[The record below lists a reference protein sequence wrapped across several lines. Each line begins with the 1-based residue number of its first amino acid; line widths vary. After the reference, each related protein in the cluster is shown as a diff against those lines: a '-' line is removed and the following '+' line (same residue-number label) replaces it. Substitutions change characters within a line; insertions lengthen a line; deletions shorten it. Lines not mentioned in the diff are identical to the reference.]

1 MFRQLLHD
9 LCEIDRRK
17 EIPPREVR
25 QEIYFLFMFLPVW
38 QNGRF
43 DYRLSRGFEYV
54 IFGAQGRR
62 VVCKM

>member
-9 LCEIDRRK
+9 LCEIYRRK

-25 QEIYFLFMFLPVW
+25 QEIYLLFMFLPVR

-43 DYRLSRGFEYV
+43 NYRVSRGFEYV
-54 IFGAQGRR
+54 IFGAQGRW
-62 VVCKM
+62 VVREM